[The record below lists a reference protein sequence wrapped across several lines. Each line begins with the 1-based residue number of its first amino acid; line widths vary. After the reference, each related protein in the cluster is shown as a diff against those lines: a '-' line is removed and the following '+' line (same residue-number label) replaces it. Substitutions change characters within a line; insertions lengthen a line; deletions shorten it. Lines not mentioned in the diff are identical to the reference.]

1 MIHIKQLRRT
11 GNGYSIAIPTAL
23 ADDLGVSPGDSFV
36 VYISGE
42 DTFTLK
48 KVTKQLLE
56 GILSHE
62 EPVIKI
68 T

>member
-36 VYISGE
+36 VYISG
-42 DTFTLK
+42 DDSLTLK
-48 KVTKQLLE
+48 VVSKELFEQIIKN
-56 GILSHE
+56 E

>member
-36 VYISGE
+36 VYISG
-42 DTFTLK
+42 DDSFTLK
-48 KVTKQLLE
+48 VVSKELFENIIKN
-56 GILSHE
+56 E